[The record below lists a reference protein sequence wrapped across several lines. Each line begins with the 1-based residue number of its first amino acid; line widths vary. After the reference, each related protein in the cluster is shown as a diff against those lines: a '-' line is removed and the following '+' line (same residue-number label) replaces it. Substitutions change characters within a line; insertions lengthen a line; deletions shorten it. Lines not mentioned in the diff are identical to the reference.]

1 MDTRKLIASDYD
13 DTFYINDEDI
23 EKNKIAVKEFEK
35 KGNIFVIATGR
46 SFLDFTNKAD
56 TYKIKYKY
64 VILNHGATIIDNKN
78 NIICNFP
85 IENEVIPK
93 IKKEL
98 HLENTIRNFCC
109 SELESRVNFE
119 HKDLTKIHARYNT
132 TEEAREVNEILN
144 KKFSKYI
151 TSYFI
156 SKNSVEVISN
166 KTSKSNAISILK
178 KKLNIED
185 KNIYTIGD
193 GFSDI
198 EMVRDFNGY
207 CMKNSVEELKRIA
220 IKQFNSVSELIKEVM
235 EKI

>member
-119 HKDLTKIHARYNT
+119 HEDLTKIHARYNT

-151 TSYFI
+151 TSYFV
-156 SKNSVEVISN
+156 SKNSVEVIFN